1 MGRLAV
7 LCQIMV
13 LVPLRLYL
21 SSYLLNARLP
31 LVKGLELLNEALF
44 RIENPIA
51 LITLNDI
58 ILLYGRLPLV
68 TRGLL
73 YSPLIYLSRVGRS
86 ITAQVGLFLAAH
98 G

>member
-1 MGRLAV
+1 MLDPIFIWQLDLMLA
-7 LCQIMV
+7 LQ
-13 LVPLRLYL
+13 PDY
-21 SSYLLNARLP
+21 
-31 LVKGLELLNEALF
+31 F
-44 RIENPIA
+44 
-51 LITLNDI
+51 
-58 ILLYGRLPLV
+58 LLYGRLPLV